1 MLWLRSF
8 LTILRIELLMRFS
21 SLEKLHRLVRKQA
34 IGRINNGKAPIDEIC
49 HSVDLVCAFYP
60 KQILCLQRSVATTL
74 ILKRNG
80 WKAEMIIGVQLMP
93 FNSHAWVEIDGIV
106 VNDKPYLTEMYR
118 VLERC

>member
-21 SLEKLHRLVRKQA
+21 RLEKLHWLVRKQA
-34 IGRINNGKAPIDEIC
+34 IDFASNEKPLVDEIC

-60 KQILCLQRSVATTL
+60 KQVLCLQRSAATTL
-74 ILKRNG
+74 MLKRSG
-80 WKAEMIIGVQLMP
+80 WKAEMVIGVQLLP
-93 FNSHAWVEIDGIV
+93 FSSHAWVEIDGVV
-106 VNDKPYLTEMYR
+106 VNDKPYMTEMYR